1 MDIST
6 AYFVK
11 KDDCVAREI
20 AGETVIVPIKSQV
33 GDLNSIYTLNE
44 LGTMIWKLIDGQT
57 GISQIMEAV
66 CREYE
71 VTPDE
76 AQKDIF
82 AFLTDLKGAG
92 LIQSLGEE
100 SEK

>member
-6 AYFVK
+6 VYSVK

-20 AGETVIVPIKSQV
+20 AGETVIVPIKSRV

-44 LGTMIWKLIDGQT
+44 LGTIIWRLIDGQT
-57 GISQIMEAV
+57 SISQIVEAV
-66 CREYE
+66 CKEYE

-76 AQKDIF
+76 ARKDIS
-82 AFLTDLKGAG
+82 AFLTDLESGG
-92 LIQSLGEE
+92 LIQPC
-100 SEK
+100 

>member
-1 MDIST
+1 MDISKV
-6 AYFVK
+6 YFVK

-20 AGETVIVPIKSQV
+20 AGETVIVPIKSRV
-33 GDLNSIYTLNE
+33 GDVNSIYTLNE
-44 LGTMIWKLIDGQT
+44 LGTMIWRLIDGRT
-57 GISQIMEAV
+57 NISQIMEAV

-82 AFLTDLKGAG
+82 AFLTDLESVG
-92 LIQSLGEE
+92 LIQPFGEE
-100 SEK
+100 REK